1 MHPIQILVADPHP
14 LVRDI
19 ASHRFAE
26 VDGFQVIG
34 TTSSGVDTLQAVS
47 DCRPDVLLLGLDF
60 QDVHGVRVITM
71 LRNRQEPIQIIALGD
86 ENSQDYIRCVLGAGA
101 DAYLLKDEANDL
113 LADTVTRLFQGEKGW
128 FRPEP
133 VLVSEGL

>member
-1 MHPIQILVADPHP
+1 MHPIHILVADPHP

-34 TTSSGVDTLQAVS
+34 TASSGIDTLQAVS

-71 LRNRQEPIQIIALGD
+71 LRNRHEPLKIIALGD
-86 ENSQDYIRCVLGAGA
+86 EKNQDYIRCMLGAGA
-101 DAYLLKDEANDL
+101 DAYLIKEEANDL
-113 LADTVTRLFQGEKGW
+113 LTETVTRVVQGENTALPKS
-128 FRPEP
+128 R
-133 VLVSEGL
+133 

>member
-19 ASHRFAE
+19 AAHRFAE

-34 TTSSGVDTLQAVS
+34 TTASGADTLQAVS

-113 LADTVTRLFQGEKGW
+113 LADTITRLEKGERGW
-128 FRPEP
+128 FRPAP
-133 VLVSEGL
+133 VKGSEEQ